1 MFGYWSPVST
11 GFLEEPTVQR
21 WTLSRPQAMDR
32 VCLAHGDEESQMAFE
47 DMAGPERFFYDKTT
61 YTGRQGDRLEE
72 RTATGVRDVDV
83 DEQVTS

>member
-1 MFGYWSPVST
+1 
-11 GFLEEPTVQR
+11 
-21 WTLSRPQAMDR
+21 MDR